1 MQKQQTML
9 ESMLTFFISRKL
21 LAVLFTVTVLLL
33 GGVSLSQ
40 IHKNLYPDVQMDE
53 TIIQTILPGGS
64 PKDIEMNITNKI
76 EKKLKGIDGIKTN
89 QSYSWNN

>member
-1 MQKQQTML
+1 ML
-9 ESMLTFFISRKL
+9 ESVLTFFIFRKL
-21 LAVLFTVTVLLL
+21 LAILFTVTVLLL
-33 GGVSLSQ
+33 GGFSISQ